1 MTEAPFVM
9 VMGMGHF
16 TFVYCCVQF
25 HIIRGKVT
33 VYQGTTVFV
42 KIYNSSEAW
51 HQSVRPVCP
60 FLESDVHPGRYVCC
74 TLPNSGAHSKIEKV
88 GLVAPLNRSR
98 CLVSLTLSSV
108 LYQIRLNMLYG
119 HYTTYMTLPRT
130 F

>member
-1 MTEAPFVM
+1 MTEAPFIM
-9 VMGMGHF
+9 VMGMGLF

-60 FLESDVHPGRYVCC
+60 FPRIICSSWKVCLLHFAQFWC
-74 TLPNSGAHSKIEKV
+74 AL
-88 GLVAPLNRSR
+88 
-98 CLVSLTLSSV
+98 
-108 LYQIRLNMLYG
+108 
-119 HYTTYMTLPRT
+119 
-130 F
+130 